1 MFLHDPLLSQAAA
14 AFPRCHSSE
23 CVRTFLNTSSQ
34 DLRSRLRVVFFV
46 FFGLLAE
53 SAGLTP
59 GKTGH
64 LILNLNDN

>member
-34 DLRSRLRVVFFV
+34 DLRSRLRVVFFF

>member
-1 MFLHDPLLSQAAA
+1 MFLHDLLLSQAAA

-23 CVRTFLNTSSQ
+23 CVRTSLNTSSQ
-34 DLRSRLRVVFFV
+34 DLRSRLRVVFF

-53 SAGLTP
+53 SVGLTP